1 VTPWRLSRQVQ
12 EVPPRRHT
20 AGLSVFLVRGV
31 GAGTS
36 ANRRLCLSAHL
47 APARP
52 PSPLDCRSVADP
64 RCGRGGPS
72 RPGRV
77 ASAPPLPPA
86 GRTPQTFRG
95 QTSYRLVPIHLH
107 DERVTETEYCTRPK
121 CALRCQGDLRFSFPR
136 AARLFSSDT
145 LAPPGVGW
153 SGMAGRLKPVGTRG
167 GYSPGA
173 DPICRTPM
181 RGRKEEQPLRP
192 GTSCW

>member
-12 EVPPRRHT
+12 EVPARCHT
-20 AGLSVFLVRGV
+20 AGLRGFPVRGV
-31 GAGTS
+31 GADTS
-36 ANRRLCLSAHL
+36 ANRRFCLSARS
-47 APARP
+47 ASEKPPA
-52 PSPLDCRSVADP
+52 SLDPRSGADP
-64 RCGRGGPS
+64 RCGRGRPS
-72 RPGRV
+72 RPGQA
-77 ASAPPLPPA
+77 ASAPPSPPA
-86 GRTPQTFRG
+86 GRTPETIRG